1 LGAEDYLPKPFN
13 PTLLR
18 ARVGAS
24 LEKKRFREQG
34 QAYREQALKDQATLE
49 RHRSLAQMVAGVA
62 HEINTPLGIASTAVS
77 VIDKRLS
84 SPPIVEL
91 FKKDSEHTE
100 ILNDVSKATSLLKKN
115 ITRAIGWS
123 RILKEFP

>member
-24 LEKKRFREQG
+24 LEKKRFREQE

-62 HEINTPLGIASTAVS
+62 HEINTPLGIASTA
-77 VIDKRLS
+77 KRLS